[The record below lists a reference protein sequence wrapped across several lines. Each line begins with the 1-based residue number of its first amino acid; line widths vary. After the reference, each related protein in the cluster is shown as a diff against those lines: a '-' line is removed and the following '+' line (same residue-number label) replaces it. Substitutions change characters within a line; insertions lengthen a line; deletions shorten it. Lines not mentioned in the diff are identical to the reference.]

1 MKKIALFLL
10 LLTATFSLSSFGIIS
25 NPRAVEHK
33 SVSGKTLSVNSKS
46 VLNSKNGLTTTLEI
60 KQDGVVEKEESTEK
74 NFLKTFFGFIISAL
88 SQIVMSLMSK

>member
-25 NPRAVEHK
+25 NPRAVEQK

-46 VLNSKNGLTTTLEI
+46 VLNSKNVLTTTLEI

>member
-25 NPRAVEHK
+25 NPRAVEQK

-60 KQDGVVEKEESTEK
+60 KREGVIEKEESTEK